1 MSILRWS
8 VLYERSTKVP
18 RTGGGV
24 EDLTL
29 NGKSQ
34 KPNPKRKW
42 EEGNEREKERRR
54 ERGVAK
60 KAIKPPSSSNGHW
73 LTLLSTGHGI
83 FLIRNPLELELKLC
97 SFLF

>member
-29 NGKSQ
+29 NGKAQ
-34 KPNPKRKW
+34 KPTPKRKW

-60 KAIKPPSSSNGHW
+60 KAIKPVGVQEI
-73 LTLLSTGHGI
+73 GI
-83 FLIRNPLELELKLC
+83 IEKKKKRRRGDPRKEKVLRNLRR
-97 SFLF
+97 S